1 MSVKMEQLEN
11 NKVKLELQ
19 ITSEKFQDGIQKA
32 YIKMA
37 NRFTVPGFRKG
48 KAPRFM
54 VEKYYGEGVFYEEA
68 INLLFP
74 EVYMAAIDETG
85 IEPVSQP
92 EVDIKEFND
101 DKSLVL
107 LVEVFVKPEVAL
119 GKYKGVSVKKVEH
132 NVTAAQVK
140 EELERMRERNGR
152 VVTVEDRAIKK
163 GDTATI
169 DYEGFVDGVPFE
181 GGKGEGHPLE
191 IGSGQFI
198 PGFEDQLIGK
208 KLGEEVDVNV
218 EFPKEY
224 HAEELAGKPA
234 LFKVK
239 IHKITMKEL
248 PALDDEFAKDV
259 SEFDTLD
266 ALKADTKEKLVAR
279 AKEQAKAEQEELVL
293 EKVVDGAKVDIPQVM
308 IDERVNQTIE
318 EYNMRLSS
326 QGITMEKYMELT
338 GGSMDDFRAQTAP
351 MAEKQ
356 VKTRLV
362 LEAIAKAEAIEAT
375 EEDIDAEYTKM
386 AEMYGVEADVVKKAV
401 PADDLKHD
409 VAIRKTVEF
418 LVNEASLT
426 KPRAKKEEATE
437 APAEADA
444 EKKPAAKKTS
454 TTAKKTTSTTTKKTT
469 TKTAEE
475 GKATTKKAPAKKT
488 AKKEEK
494 AAK

>member
-11 NKVKLELQ
+11 NKVKLELG
-19 ITSEKFQDGIQKA
+19 ISSEKFQEGIQKA

-74 EVYMAAIDETG
+74 EVYAAAINETG
-85 IEPVSQP
+85 IEPVGQP

-107 LVEVFVKPEVAL
+107 TVEVFVKPEVEL

-132 NVTAAQVK
+132 SVTAAQVK
-140 EELERMRERNGR
+140 AEIEQMRERNGR

-169 DYEGFVDGVPFE
+169 DYEGFVDGVPFD
-181 GGKGEGHPLE
+181 GGKGEMHPLE

-218 EFPKEY
+218 TFPTEY
-224 HAEELAGKPA
+224 HAEELAGKA
-234 LFKVK
+234 AVFKVK

-266 ALKADTKEKLVAR
+266 ELKADVKAKLTAR
-279 AKEQAKAEQEELVL
+279 AKDQARAEQEGLVV
-293 EKVVDGAKVDIPQVM
+293 EKVVDGAKVDIPKVM
-308 IDERVNQTIE
+308 IDDRIDQTIE

-326 QGITMEKYMELT
+326 QGFSFEKYLELT
-338 GGSMDDFRAQTAP
+338 GGSMEDFRAQTAP
-351 MAEKQ
+351 SAEAQ
-356 VKTRLV
+356 VKTQLV
-362 LEAIAKAEAIEAT
+362 LEAIAKAEGIEAT
-375 EEDIDAEYTKM
+375 DEDLDAEFGKM
-386 AEMYGVEADVVKKAV
+386 AEMYGVEVDVVKKAV
-401 PADDLKHD
+401 PADDLKRD
-409 VAIRKTVEF
+409 VVMHKTVEM
-418 LVNEASLT
+418 LVKEASLT
-426 KPRAKKEEATE
+426 KPRAKKEEAAEEATE
-437 APAEADA
+437 
-444 EKKPAAKKTS
+444 EKKPAAKKPAAKKTT
-454 TTAKKTTSTTTKKTT
+454 TTAKKTTAKS
-469 TKTAEE
+469 EE
-475 GKATTKKAPAKKT
+475 TGEATPKKAPAKKT
-488 AKKEEK
+488 AKKEE
-494 AAK
+494 AAE

>member
-1 MSVKMEQLEN
+1 MSVKMEKLEN
-11 NKVKLELQ
+11 NKVKLELG
-19 ITSEKFQDGIQKA
+19 ISSEQFQEGIQKA

-74 EVYMAAIDETG
+74 EAYMAAIDETG
-85 IEPVSQP
+85 IEPVGQP

-107 LVEVFVKPEVAL
+107 TVEVFVKPEVEL

-132 NVTAAQVK
+132 SVTAAQVK
-140 EELERMRERNGR
+140 AEIEQMRERNAR

-169 DYEGFVDGVPFE
+169 DYEGFVDGVPFD
-181 GGKGEGHPLE
+181 GGKGEMHPLE

-208 KLGEEVDVNV
+208 KLGDEVDVNV
-218 EFPKEY
+218 TFPTEY
-224 HAEELAGKPA
+224 HAEELAGKA
-234 LFKVK
+234 AVFKVK

-266 ALKADTKEKLVAR
+266 ELKADVKAKLTAR
-279 AKEQAKAEQEELVL
+279 AKDQARAEQEGLVV
-293 EKVVDGAKVDIPQVM
+293 EKVVEGAKVDIPKVM
-308 IDERVNQTIE
+308 IDERIDQTIE

-326 QGITMEKYMELT
+326 QGFSFEKYLELT
-338 GGSMDDFRAQTAP
+338 GGSMEDFRAQTAP
-351 MAEKQ
+351 SAEAQ
-356 VKTRLV
+356 VKTQLV

-375 EEDIDAEYTKM
+375 EEDLAAEFAKM
-386 AEMYGVEADVVKKAV
+386 AEMYGVEIDVVKKAV
-401 PADDLKHD
+401 PADDLKRD
-409 VAIRKTVEF
+409 VVMRKTVEM
-418 LVNEASLT
+418 LVKEASLT
-426 KPRAKKEEATE
+426 KPRAKKEESAETTE
-437 APAEADA
+437 EAAEEKKPA
-444 EKKPAAKKTS
+444 EKKPAAKKT
-454 TTAKKTTSTTTKKTT
+454 TTAKKTTAKS
-469 TKTAEE
+469 EE
-475 GKATTKKAPAKKT
+475 KGEAAPKKAPAKKT
-488 AKKEEK
+488 AKKEE
-494 AAK
+494 AAE